1 MPSPT
6 QSLQEPPAY
15 QTPHRAPPHHGQ
27 VLSHHAAH
35 MRAAPVP
42 PPSQDEVQ
50 TLTSFQGPWR
60 PTFRPPA
67 LFLDVLC
74 ELKTQAILKFCTFPL
89 QYLKCP
95 APYFCLA
102 SRPRFRTE
110 VHFLEPRRPSWPTHW
125 SVSVPLFPQSQPFPC
140 TGIVT
145 ANLYLHWPKSSQYRA
160 RSLLPDRLPWVRTQW
175 ISRPDHTL

>member
-1 MPSPT
+1 MLCINTVEYDTHKNIIIIGEILTALKHVLSALCCSLRVVPSST
-6 QSLQEPPAY
+6 LSSNRCLGIAFLSRADREIAVFRHVAPPSSAY

-110 VHFLEPRRPSWPTHW
+110 VHFLEPRRPS
-125 SVSVPLFPQSQPFPC
+125 
-140 TGIVT
+140 
-145 ANLYLHWPKSSQYRA
+145 
-160 RSLLPDRLPWVRTQW
+160 
-175 ISRPDHTL
+175 